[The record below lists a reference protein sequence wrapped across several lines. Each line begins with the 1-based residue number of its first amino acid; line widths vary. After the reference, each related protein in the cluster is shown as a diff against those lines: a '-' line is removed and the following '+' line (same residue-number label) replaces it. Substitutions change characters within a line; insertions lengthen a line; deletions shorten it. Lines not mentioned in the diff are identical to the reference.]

1 MRSIV
6 TVIAILILAGAASGQ
21 MADQAALDK
30 LSNDASVG
38 LSPGNSPFS
47 LLDFSRIK
55 WSNSYSVSFFSGGYG
70 SGTMGLFQT
79 NMLYEFTPSL
89 SLALNIGIAHSGGV
103 FSTEQDASILP
114 GFTLDYHPS
123 NKFRAIL
130 QVQTYQGYLNPY
142 YFNRSNYWFEPVGP

>member
-1 MRSIV
+1 MRSIA
-6 TVIAILILAGAASGQ
+6 TVIMIVFLAAAASAQ

-38 LSPGNSPFS
+38 LSPGSSPFS

-103 FSTEQDASILP
+103 FSTEKDATILP

-130 QVQTYQGYLNPY
+130 QVQTYQGYLSPY
-142 YFNRSNYWFEPVGP
+142 YQNRSGYWLEPVGP